1 MLAISMDIGR
11 IFAPGETVTIAA
23 KAFGDAWAKEHFG
36 AGWVSARVGG
46 KISRKANVAATLYL
60 IKVEGD
66 RVLRKCKREDLLPGP
81 WCAASSSNMDGFDQR
96 DHVRKG

>member
-1 MLAISMDIGR
+1 MDIGR